1 MGRIRAPN
9 NLPELVRSAFARA
22 KASGDVNFYPTQAA
36 VLHVSSIPFQ
46 LRFSPSLANKPK
58 PAPKPTDPD
67 GSSSS
72 GGGGGSGGTK
82 PFDPFA
88 DPPAALVVAELEPP
102 THYLVLNK
110 FAIVPE
116 HFILAT
122 RAFAAQT
129 DLLEAADL
137 AAARACLDAYA
148 DADGGLFVFYN
159 CGEHSGASQAH
170 RHLQLLPV
178 ARMRDGLPAGG
189 GGSGGAGW
197 DVLAARLGAGSVA
210 EKLPFPCLVQRLD
223 PARCGAS
230 ADPDGAALRE
240 AYLALYRRACGVMGV
255 EGVEAQA
262 EGEARISY
270 NLAMMRDVMVMCPR
284 RAEGAPLVA
293 PGGEEVGKL
302 ALNGTVLAGTAL
314 VKSEA
319 EWDALR
325 ADPDQLARVLARI

>member
-9 NLPELVRSAFARA
+9 NLPELVRSTFARA

-36 VLHVSSIPFQ
+36 VLHVNSIPFQ

-58 PAPKPTDPD
+58 PPKPTNPD
-67 GSSSS
+67 G
-72 GGGGGSGGTK
+72 GGGGTK

-88 DPPAALVVAELEPP
+88 DPPAALVVSKLEPP
-102 THYLVLNK
+102 AHYLVLNK

-122 RAFAAQT
+122 TAFAAQT
-129 DLLEAADL
+129 DLLDAADL
-137 AAARACLDAYA
+137 AAARACVDAYGE
-148 DADGGLFVFYN
+148 ADGGLFVFFN

-178 ARMRDGLPAGG
+178 ARMRDGLPPDGG
-189 GGSGGAGW
+189 W
-197 DVLAARLGAGSVA
+197 EVLAARLGADPGALDQV
-210 EKLPFPCLVQRLD
+210 PFPCLVERLHA
-223 PARCGAS
+223 ARCGAE
-230 ADPDGAALRE
+230 ADPDGRVLRE

-255 EGVEAQA
+255 EGVEGQM

-270 NLAMMRDVMVMCPR
+270 NLAMTRDVMVLCPR
-284 RAEGAPLVA
+284 RAEGAALVA
-293 PGGEEVGKL
+293 GSGDEVGKL

-325 ADPDQLARVLARI
+325 GDPDQLGRVLARI